1 MIVCKGCLQE
11 ISFLHL
17 RFGDVFRHKDCLY
30 MKVDMQS
37 SDKKYTL
44 AVSIEDGKPMYIE
57 NEALVIPIR
66 CELNVS

>member
-44 AVSIEDGKPMYIE
+44 AVSMYIE